1 MKNRIAIALGCAAMI
16 VGMLVT
22 QVTMA
27 AEPATKP
34 ASKAVVTGKKSM
46 AEKGSFHVIH
56 AKKGKLDCE
65 DCHEK
70 DGLAANTIMLRLH
83 DKLAKGD
90 PGRVD
95 HNGCLVCH
103 KDLGA
108 SPVRYAATGE
118 PAKK

>member
-1 MKNRIAIALGCAAMI
+1 MKNRIAMALGCVVMITGMQVALAADP
-16 VGMLVT
+16 VV
-22 QVTMA
+22 
-27 AEPATKP
+27 
-34 ASKAVVTGKKSM
+34 SKAPSKMAITGKKSM
-46 AEKGSFHVIH
+46 TEKGSFHVIH
-56 AKKGKLDCE
+56 AKKGKMDCE

-70 DGLAANTIMLRLH
+70 DGLADNTIMLRLH

-108 SPVRYAATGE
+108 SPVRYAATGA

>member
-1 MKNRIAIALGCAAMI
+1 MKNRIAMALGCAALLF
-16 VGMLVT
+16 GM
-22 QVTMA
+22 QVSLA
-27 AEPATKP
+27 AEPAPKA

-46 AEKGSFHVIH
+46 AEKGTFHVIH

-70 DGLAANTIMLRLH
+70 AGLADNTIMLRLH
-83 DKLAKGD
+83 DKLVKGD
-90 PGRVD
+90 PGPVD

-108 SPVRYAATGE
+108 SPVRYAATAA